1 MILSEL
7 NKGIYYVG
15 VNDRT
20 SSLFESLW
28 SLPAGVSYNSY
39 IVKGD
44 KTALIDTV
52 HISKAKNFIAN
63 IKTAIGD
70 SPIDYV
76 VINHMEPDHSGAI
89 DYIVKSFPDVTIVGN
104 KKTIEM
110 VEGFYGSISNTK
122 VINDGDVLDLG
133 DGKSLKFV
141 ITPMVHWP
149 ETMMTFE
156 QSSSTLFSGDAFGCF
171 GALNGGVIDAECDV
185 ESYIPEMYR
194 YYAAIVAKYGT
205 FVIKAI
211 EKLKGLRINRICP
224 THGPVWQ
231 DYMMHVIDL
240 YDRLAHFTP
249 QNGAV
254 IVYGSMYGNTE
265 DIAELIARELT
276 VNGVSVRMHNIATA
290 DLSVVL
296 ADIMRFKGLIIGAPT
311 YNSSI
316 FPPIQNLIEA
326 IVSRGIKN
334 RVLSTFGSYT
344 WGPGISVKIEKSF
357 ESLNYDTVS
366 CKIEMKQSILNNDLY
381 NRIEEFAKVF
391 AEKVK

>member
-63 IKTAIGD
+63 IKTVIGE

-89 DYIVKSFPDVTIVGN
+89 DYIVKTFPEVTIVGN

-122 VINDGDVLDLG
+122 VINDGDVIDLG

-211 EKLKGLRINRICP
+211 EKLKGLTINRIGP

-249 QNGAV
+249 QSGAV

-276 VNGVSVRMHNIATA
+276 VNGVNVRMHNIATA

-344 WGPGISVKIEKSF
+344 WGPGISGKIEKSF

-366 CKIEMKQSILNNDLY
+366 CKIEMKQSILDNDLY

>member
-366 CKIEMKQSILNNDLY
+366 CKIEMKQSILGNDLY

>member
-185 ESYIPEMYR
+185 ESYIPEIYR

-249 QNGAV
+249 QDGAV

-276 VNGVSVRMHNIATA
+276 VNGISVRMHNIATA

-366 CKIEMKQSILNNDLY
+366 CKIEMKQSILDNDLY

>member
-110 VEGFYGSISNTK
+110 VEGFYGSIFNTK

-133 DGKSLKFV
+133 DWNSIKFV

-156 QSSSTLFSGDAFGCF
+156 HSSSTLFSGDAFGCF

-344 WGPGISVKIEKSF
+344 WGTGISVKIEKSF

-366 CKIEMKQSILNNDLY
+366 CKIEMKQSILGNDLY

>member
-63 IKTAIGD
+63 IKTVIGE

-89 DYIVKSFPDVTIVGN
+89 DYIVKTFPEVTIVGN

-185 ESYIPEMYR
+185 ERYIPEMYR

-366 CKIEMKQSILNNDLY
+366 CKIEMKQSILDNDLY

>member
-141 ITPMVHWP
+141 NTPMVHWP

-366 CKIEMKQSILNNDLY
+366 CKIEMKQSILDNDLY

>member
-70 SPIDYV
+70 SPIDYI

-185 ESYIPEMYR
+185 ENYIPEMYR

-366 CKIEMKQSILNNDLY
+366 CKIEMKQSILGNDLY

>member
-185 ESYIPEMYR
+185 ESSIPEMYR

-240 YDRLAHFTP
+240 YARLAHFTP

-366 CKIEMKQSILNNDLY
+366 CKIEMKQSILDNDLY

>member
-63 IKTAIGD
+63 IKTAIGE

-110 VEGFYGSISNTK
+110 VEGFYGSIFNTK

-366 CKIEMKQSILNNDLY
+366 CKIEMKQSILDYDLY

>member
-70 SPIDYV
+70 SPIDYI

-110 VEGFYGSISNTK
+110 IEGFYGSISNTK

-366 CKIEMKQSILNNDLY
+366 CKIEMKQSILDNDLY

>member
-110 VEGFYGSISNTK
+110 IEGFYGSISNTK

-171 GALNGGVIDAECDV
+171 GALNGGVIDAECAV
-185 ESYIPEMYR
+185 ERYIPEMYR

-211 EKLKGLRINRICP
+211 EKLKGLKINRICP

-366 CKIEMKQSILNNDLY
+366 CKIEMKQSILDNDLY

>member
-63 IKTAIGD
+63 IKTAIGE

-211 EKLKGLRINRICP
+211 DKLKGLRINRICP

-366 CKIEMKQSILNNDLY
+366 CKIEMKQSILDNDLY

>member
-334 RVLSTFGSYT
+334 RVLSTLGSYT

-366 CKIEMKQSILNNDLY
+366 CKIEMKQSILDNDLY

>member
-63 IKTAIGD
+63 IKTAIGE

-110 VEGFYGSISNTK
+110 IEGFYGSISNTK

-366 CKIEMKQSILNNDLY
+366 CKIEMKQSILDNDLY

>member
-110 VEGFYGSISNTK
+110 VEGFYGSIFNTK

-141 ITPMVHWP
+141 ITPMVHSP

-366 CKIEMKQSILNNDLY
+366 CKIEMKQSILDNDLY

>member
-276 VNGVSVRMHNIATA
+276 VNGISVRMHNIATA

-366 CKIEMKQSILNNDLY
+366 CKIEMKQSILDNDLY

>member
-63 IKTAIGD
+63 IKTAIGE

-110 VEGFYGSISNTK
+110 VEGFYGSIFNTK

-366 CKIEMKQSILNNDLY
+366 CKIEMKQSILDNDLY

>member
-63 IKTAIGD
+63 IKTVIGE

-89 DYIVKSFPDVTIVGN
+89 DYIVKTFPEVTIVGN

-326 IVSRGIKN
+326 IVSRGIKD

-366 CKIEMKQSILNNDLY
+366 CKIEMKQSILDNDLY

>member
-110 VEGFYGSISNTK
+110 IEGFYGSISNTK

-249 QNGAV
+249 QDGAV

-366 CKIEMKQSILNNDLY
+366 CKIEMKQSILDNDLY

>member
-344 WGPGISVKIEKSF
+344 WGSGISVKIEKSF

-366 CKIEMKQSILNNDLY
+366 CKIEMKQSILDNDLY

>member
-141 ITPMVHWP
+141 NTPMVHWP

-156 QSSSTLFSGDAFGCF
+156 QSSSALFSGDAFGCF

-366 CKIEMKQSILNNDLY
+366 CKIEMKQSILDNDLY

>member
-254 IVYGSMYGNTE
+254 IVYGAMYGNTE

-357 ESLNYDTVS
+357 ESLNYDSVS
-366 CKIEMKQSILNNDLY
+366 CKIEMKQSILDNDLY

>member
-231 DYMMHVIDL
+231 GYMMHVIDL

-366 CKIEMKQSILNNDLY
+366 CKIEMKQSILDNDLY

>member
-194 YYAAIVAKYGT
+194 YYAAIVAKSGT

-366 CKIEMKQSILNNDLY
+366 CKIEMKQSILDNDLY

>member
-344 WGPGISVKIEKSF
+344 WGTGISVKIEKSF

-366 CKIEMKQSILNNDLY
+366 CKIEMKQSILGNDLY

>member
-52 HISKAKNFIAN
+52 HISKAKNFIAS

-89 DYIVKSFPDVTIVGN
+89 DYIVKSLPDVTIVGN

-110 VEGFYGSISNTK
+110 IEGFYGSISNTK

-366 CKIEMKQSILNNDLY
+366 CKIEMKQSILDNDLY

>member
-63 IKTAIGD
+63 IKTAIGE

-211 EKLKGLRINRICP
+211 EKLKGLRIDRICP

-366 CKIEMKQSILNNDLY
+366 CKIEMKQSILDNDLY

>member
-89 DYIVKSFPDVTIVGN
+89 DYIVKSFPDVTMVGN

-366 CKIEMKQSILNNDLY
+366 CKIEMKQSILDNDLY

>member
-110 VEGFYGSISNTK
+110 VEGFYGSIFNTK

-194 YYAAIVAKYGT
+194 Y
-205 FVIKAI
+205 
-211 EKLKGLRINRICP
+211 
-224 THGPVWQ
+224 
-231 DYMMHVIDL
+231 
-240 YDRLAHFTP
+240 
-249 QNGAV
+249 
-254 IVYGSMYGNTE
+254 
-265 DIAELIARELT
+265 
-276 VNGVSVRMHNIATA
+276 
-290 DLSVVL
+290 
-296 ADIMRFKGLIIGAPT
+296 
-311 YNSSI
+311 
-316 FPPIQNLIEA
+316 
-326 IVSRGIKN
+326 
-334 RVLSTFGSYT
+334 
-344 WGPGISVKIEKSF
+344 
-357 ESLNYDTVS
+357 
-366 CKIEMKQSILNNDLY
+366 
-381 NRIEEFAKVF
+381 
-391 AEKVK
+391 

>member
-63 IKTAIGD
+63 IKTAIGE

-110 VEGFYGSISNTK
+110 IEGFYGSISNTK

-366 CKIEMKQSILNNDLY
+366 CKIEMKQSILDNDLY
-381 NRIEEFAKVF
+381 NRIEELATVF

>member
-141 ITPMVHWP
+141 NTPMVHWP

-211 EKLKGLRINRICP
+211 ENLKGLRINRICP
-224 THGPVWQ
+224 AHGPVWQ

-366 CKIEMKQSILNNDLY
+366 CKIEMKQSILDNDLY

>member
-110 VEGFYGSISNTK
+110 IEGFYGSISNTK

-366 CKIEMKQSILNNDLY
+366 CKIEMKQSILDNDLY

>member
-20 SSLFESLW
+20 SPLFESLW

-366 CKIEMKQSILNNDLY
+366 CKIEMKQSILDNDLY

>member
-231 DYMMHVIDL
+231 DYMIHVIDL

-357 ESLNYDTVS
+357 ESLNNDTVS
-366 CKIEMKQSILNNDLY
+366 CKIEMKQSILDNDLY

>member
-357 ESLNYDTVS
+357 ESLNYDSVS
-366 CKIEMKQSILNNDLY
+366 CKIEMKQSILDNDLY

>member
-52 HISKAKNFIAN
+52 HISKAKNFIGN

-366 CKIEMKQSILNNDLY
+366 CKIEMKQSILDNDLY

>member
-249 QNGAV
+249 QDGAV

-366 CKIEMKQSILNNDLY
+366 CKIEMKQSILYNDLY

>member
-110 VEGFYGSISNTK
+110 IEGFYGSISNTK

-149 ETMMTFE
+149 ETMMNFE

-366 CKIEMKQSILNNDLY
+366 CKIEMKQSILDNDLY

>member
-63 IKTAIGD
+63 IKTAIGE

-366 CKIEMKQSILNNDLY
+366 CKIEMKQSILDNYLY